1 MFGSTAVLHNSYQ
14 QDWTNTYIPLNIFVS
29 FLQSFFAL
37 SCFVIFLII
46 LYLPNRFQSKRS
58 KGLASR
64 FFRFFVFL
72 TTGSVTV
79 LHTVY
84 DVNATH
90 WMSYKHT
97 QWYADSIHRT
107 ILVCKCERHF
117 LSTED
122 ELIAF
127 RAKYYSLE
135 INSEDRH
142 LFIRPY
148 FITDM
153 SPTYLRAKHSV

>member
-1 MFGSTAVLHNSYQ
+1 M
-14 QDWTNTYIPLNIFVS
+14 
-29 FLQSFFAL
+29 
-37 SCFVIFLII
+37 
-46 LYLPNRFQSKRS
+46 
-58 KGLASR
+58 
-64 FFRFFVFL
+64 FL
-72 TTGSVTV
+72 TTGSATV

-90 WMSYKHT
+90 WMSYKQT

-107 ILVCKCERHF
+107 ILVCKWERHF
-117 LSTED
+117 LSTKD

-148 FITDM
+148 FVTDM